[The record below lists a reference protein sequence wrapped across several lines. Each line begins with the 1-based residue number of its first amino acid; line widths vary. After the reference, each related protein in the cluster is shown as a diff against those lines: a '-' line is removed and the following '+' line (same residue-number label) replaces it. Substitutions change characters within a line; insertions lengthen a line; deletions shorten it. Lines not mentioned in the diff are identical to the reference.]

1 MKPKVVG
8 FTVVIWMKGGK
19 ARLSGYGLCT
29 RARYSGLLDGGRGGA
44 DTLTYVWNNNSG
56 PTWNWKSLIK
66 IPKDT
71 WALVTIAIEQSKA
84 TAYAYTVA
92 TKKLEL
98 AENKIKHLEQSD
110 STLSL
115 TRTTVVDLAS
125 IKGC

>member
-1 MKPKVVG
+1 MVSARG
-8 FTVVIWMKGGK
+8 QGTQAYWMG
-19 ARLSGYGLCT
+19 
-29 RARYSGLLDGGRGGA
+29 DRGGA

-71 WALVTIAIEQSKA
+71 WALVAVAIEKSKA
-84 TAYAYTVA
+84 ITYAYTAA

-98 AENKIKHLEQSD
+98 ADNKIKHLEHSH

-115 TRTTVVDLAS
+115 ARTTVVDLVS